1 MPTKDEEMAFQSQ
14 AVDACWEGLRSL
26 PLVEQTW
33 PTNDTIPACEAL
45 LRWAPEIH
53 ERLTTK
59 HTLIH
64 KFGVVPISA
73 VVGLLNSGKSSLT
86 ASFLSQKNRDRVLR
100 GVGQCEGSQ
109 RFTLWVPQSWKDDQ
123 SFFANLLEL
132 LTRVFECEPE
142 TLSDEDGEAR
152 RQQNDLTQLAC
163 PLIGTDTALSTLK
176 LAILDCP
183 DIQRANN
190 DDATKSRL
198 EVVRRA
204 SEICAAVFV
213 VFARSQVEI
222 KSLQAILEAMP
233 DAQRI
238 HAVNLIKD
246 DPAEIVRNEV
256 AEVLG
261 LQNDALIYGAYDFL
275 STHYDARTPTWDTNR
290 PLSSLERLDVSSPC
304 FFKLDSQPES
314 NKPTV
319 ITEDRSIR
327 ALAKELTPHAIKSRR
342 MKELLSEF
350 YADLETGV
358 HRLETMLTESSNELS
373 AASLKLRSS
382 CQGLLTEGGRIR
394 ITMSPEIL
402 QSVEASLTRT
412 APRMQKILLLPVRR
426 VFKSCEGFIAKAKD
440 FSILP
445 GKELKEKK
453 AELERSL
460 GGSKSGVAASKIT
473 AEDVQR
479 VIALWSGSLSDYQ
492 PAKRW
497 KGEAEEILARFQAED
512 RSDLTRREW
521 DELTSQF
528 WKKAPKRGI
537 TKSIILMLVGLLLV
551 VVDGGTSLVVLTVDA
566 IGVSGMLASL
576 GLGAKELREF
586 QEVLDSKLGLR
597 QVSNFHAIVCDIIG
611 LPRDRDNGDLPIP
624 TVETKLNQPSYG
636 VTERDWSLHQL
647 NETSLNALRSH
658 GL

>member
-1 MPTKDEEMAFQSQ
+1 MPTKDEELANQSQ

-33 PTNDTIPACEAL
+33 PTKDSIPAREAL

-64 KFGVVPISA
+64 RFGVVPIAA

-100 GVGQCEGSQ
+100 GVGQHQGSQ
-109 RFTLWVPQSWKDDQ
+109 RFTLWIPQIWKDDEA
-123 SFFANLLEL
+123 FFMNLLEL

-142 TLSDEDGEAR
+142 LLADDDVIAKQ
-152 RQQNDLTQLAC
+152 QQNDLDHLAC
-163 PLIGTDTALSTLK
+163 PLIGTDTALSELK

-183 DIQRANN
+183 DIQRANQK
-190 DDATKSRL
+190 DAVKSRL
-198 EVVRRA
+198 DVVRRA

-222 KSLQAILEAMP
+222 RSLQAILEVMP

-246 DPAEIVRNEV
+246 DPAEIVRSEV
-256 AEVLG
+256 TEALG
-261 LQNDALIYGAYDFL
+261 LQDDALIYAAYDFL
-275 STHYDARTPTWDTNR
+275 SAHYEARTPTWDPNR
-290 PLSSLERLDVSSPC
+290 PLTPLERLDVSSPC
-304 FFKLDSQPES
+304 FFKLEDQPQS
-314 NKPTV
+314 NMPAA
-319 ITEDRSIR
+319 IEDERSIKS
-327 ALAKELTPHAIKSRR
+327 LAKVLTPHAVKSRR
-342 MKELLSEF
+342 MQELVSEF
-350 YADLETGV
+350 YKDLASGVLMLETK
-358 HRLETMLTESSNELS
+358 LAESSKELA
-373 AASLKLRSS
+373 AASFKLQSA
-382 CQGLLTEGGRIR
+382 CQELLTEGGRVR
-394 ITMSPEIL
+394 ITMSAEIL
-402 QSVEASLTRT
+402 QSVEASLART

-426 VFKSCEGFIAKAKD
+426 VFKSCEGFITKAKD
-440 FSILP
+440 FSIFP
-445 GKELKEKK
+445 SKELKAKK
-453 AELERSL
+453 EELERTL
-460 GGSKSGVAASKIT
+460 GGTKSGVAANRIT
-473 AEDVQR
+473 AEDIQR
-479 VIALWSGSLSDYQ
+479 VLALWSGSLSDYQ

-497 KGEAEEILARFQAED
+497 TSEAEETLARFQAED
-512 RSDLTRREW
+512 RSNLTRSEW

-528 WKKAPKRGI
+528 WAKAPKRGI
-537 TKSIILMLVGLLLV
+537 TKSILLMLVGLLLV

-576 GLGAKELREF
+576 GLGMKELREF
-586 QEVLDSKLGLR
+586 QEVLDAKLGLR
-597 QVSNFHAIVCDIIG
+597 QVSNFHAIVCDVIG
-611 LPRDRDNGDLPIP
+611 LPRDRDTGDLPAP

-636 VTERDWSLHQL
+636 VTERSWSLHRL
-647 NETSLNALRSH
+647 NKTSLNALRSH